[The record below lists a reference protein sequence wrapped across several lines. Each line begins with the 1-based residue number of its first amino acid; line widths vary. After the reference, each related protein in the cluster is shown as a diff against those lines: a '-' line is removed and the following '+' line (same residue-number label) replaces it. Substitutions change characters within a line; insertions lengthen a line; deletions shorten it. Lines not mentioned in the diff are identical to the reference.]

1 LSCSGQAN
9 AFGTFKGTLDIKN
22 DKSGLAVQA
31 ISTQYLVSAISKNTI
46 FSVFSCFSGDS
57 AVTEPY

>member
-1 LSCSGQAN
+1 M
-9 AFGTFKGTLDIKN
+9 GTLGIKN

-31 ISTQYLVSAISKNTI
+31 ISTQYLVSVISKNTI

-57 AVTEPY
+57 AVTDPY

>member
-1 LSCSGQAN
+1 MRV
-9 AFGTFKGTLDIKN
+9 GTHKGTCDIKN
-22 DKSGLAVQA
+22 DKSGQTVQA

-57 AVTEPY
+57 AWSGYGRKN

>member
-1 LSCSGQAN
+1 MGALSV
-9 AFGTFKGTLDIKN
+9 KN

-31 ISTQYLVSAISKNTI
+31 ISTQYLVSVISKNTI

-57 AVTEPY
+57 AVTKPY